1 MPTAPS
7 APLPPAT
14 AWQVE
19 HLRFTVLGDT
29 GSLDAVAAWRA
40 VTGADPEVVA
50 NQPKQGLNQVHG
62 KLDNLRRL
70 TLQLQHRRIDW
81 ALVPSDVESLPAE
94 GFFSIG
100 DLPAALDFFSGLLNR
115 WLPSWPSAER
125 LALAGVLYQPQP
137 DRLAG
142 YQQIQQYLPTLTLD
156 PDSSDFL
163 YQINRPR
170 ASQTG
175 IPSLRINRLTK
186 WSVAI
191 LVHLSGTDM
200 TRLSE
205 VSQRHACRMEFDI
218 NTTPDFGG
226 PLPQG
231 VFPALLDEFA
241 ALVRELVEHGDV
253 K

>member
-1 MPTAPS
+1 VVFCTNHSRIALPGTSRSSSIFRPS
-7 APLPPAT
+7 
-14 AWQVE
+14 
-19 HLRFTVLGDT
+19 H
-29 GSLDAVAAWRA
+29 
-40 VTGADPEVVA
+40 
-50 NQPKQGLNQVHG
+50 
-62 KLDNLRRL
+62 
-70 TLQLQHRRIDW
+70 
-81 ALVPSDVESLPAE
+81 
-94 GFFSIG
+94 SI
-100 DLPAALDFFSGLLNR
+100 PIR
-115 WLPSWPSAER
+115 
-125 LALAGVLYQPQP
+125 Q
-137 DRLAG
+137 
-142 YQQIQQYLPTLTLD
+142 T
-156 PDSSDFL
+156 FL

-191 LVHLSGTDM
+191 LVHLSGTDV

-231 VFPALLDEFA
+231 AFPALLGEFT
-241 ALVRELVEHGDV
+241 ALVRELAEHGDV